1 MSFPLTAP
9 STRWAEINITAFSA
23 INFRNIGQVEIS
35 PCAGVN
41 VIYGDNGH
49 GKTNLLEGISL
60 FSGMR
65 SFRGARN
72 GQMIMDGQKFARLE
86 CSFFAESRDQQAA
99 MVITDGARELTLN
112 GVKKEAASVM
122 IGKFCAVVFSPDRML
137 LITGGAAERRR
148 FIDAAMSQISP
159 GYANTLYKFNQILQQ
174 RNTLLKDMAGNSSLR
189 STLEVWDMS
198 LASYGAA
205 VICRRHNLVRQLA
218 PIAADIYAEM
228 ASGREQLELKYDCPL
243 ARTLPDGI
251 ISPQEF
257 GGEVAKIAELYQA
270 QLSES
275 LGSDMRLG
283 YTFHGPQ
290 RDDMTLL
297 INGRDAR
304 TYGSQGQKR
313 SSVLSLKLAE
323 ASLLADLLDERPVA
337 LLDDVMSELD
347 ASRQD
352 FLLNRLK
359 GWQVF
364 ITCCDPGP
372 LRLLDSGSIFRVES
386 GVVEQ
391 VSGE

>member
-1 MSFPLTAP
+1 MTEPN
-9 STRWAEINITAFSA
+9 TRWSEINITSFSA
-23 INFRNIGQVEIS
+23 LSFRNLEKIQIE

-49 GKTNLLEGISL
+49 GKTNILEGISM

-72 GQMIMDGQKFARLE
+72 SQMIMDGQKFSRLE
-86 CSFFAESRDQQAA
+86 ISFFAENRQQDAA
-99 MVITDGARELTLN
+99 MVITDSMRDLTLN
-112 GVKKEAASVM
+112 GVKKEAASAM
-122 IGKFCAVVFSPDRML
+122 IGRFCTVVFSPDRML
-137 LITGGAAERRR
+137 LITGGAVERRR
-148 FIDAAMSQISP
+148 FVDAAVSQIFP
-159 GYANTLYKFNQILQQ
+159 GYTSTLYKFNQILQQ
-174 RNTLLKDMAGNSSLR
+174 RNTLLKEISLKPSLR
-189 STLEVWDMS
+189 STIEVWDMS

-205 VICRRHNLVRQLA
+205 VICRRHNLVQQIK
-218 PIAADIYAEM
+218 PVAAEIYGQMSSE
-228 ASGREQLELKYDCPL
+228 RERLELKYDCSL
-243 ARTLPDGI
+243 ARELPD
-251 ISPQEF
+251 SQLK
-257 GGEVAKIAELYQA
+257 GGDFEKAVQDITALYQN
-270 QLSES
+270 QLSEA
-275 LGSDMRLG
+275 LPGDMKLG

-290 RDDMTLL
+290 RDDLTVL

-323 ASLLADLLDERPVA
+323 AALLGDILDERPVA

-352 FLLNRLK
+352 FLLNRLR

-372 LRLLDSGSIFRVES
+372 LNLLDSGKVFRVEN
-386 GVVEQ
+386 GCVEAQ
-391 VSGE
+391 

>member
-1 MSFPLTAP
+1 MSFPLTAMN
-9 STRWAEINITAFSA
+9 TRWAEINITAFSA
-23 INFRNIGQVEIS
+23 INFRNLAQVSIE
-35 PCAGVN
+35 PCPGVN

-72 GQMIMDGQKFARLE
+72 GQMIAEGEKFSRLE
-86 CSFFAESRDQQAA
+86 TSFFAESRDQDAA
-99 MVITDGARELTLN
+99 MVITDSSRDLTLN
-112 GVKKEAASVM
+112 GVKKEAASSM
-122 IGKFCAVVFSPDRML
+122 IGKFCTVVFSPDRML

-148 FIDAAMSQISP
+148 FIDAAMSQIQP
-159 GYANTLYKFNQILQQ
+159 GYTNVLYKFNQILQQ
-174 RNTLLKDMAGNSSLR
+174 RNTLLKDISANSSLK
-189 STLEVWDMS
+189 STMDVWDMS

-218 PIAADIYAEM
+218 PIAAEIYGQM
-228 ASGREQLELKYDCPL
+228 SSGREQLELKYDCSL
-243 ARTLPDGI
+243 ARSLPEKI
-251 ISPQEF
+251 L
-257 GGEVAKIAELYQA
+257 GGA
-270 QLSES
+270 QLNQAMAQISEQYQKQLGES
-275 LGSDMRLG
+275 LASDMRLG

-290 RDDMTLL
+290 RDDLGVL

-323 ASLLADLLDERPVA
+323 AALLADLLDERPVA

-352 FLLNRLK
+352 FLLNRLQ

-372 LRLLDSGSIFRVES
+372 LRLLDSGSIFRVEN
-386 GVVEQ
+386 GVIEQ
-391 VSGE
+391 TAK

>member
-1 MSFPLTAP
+1 
-9 STRWAEINITAFSA
+9 
-23 INFRNIGQVEIS
+23 
-35 PCAGVN
+35 VN

-72 GQMIMDGQKFARLE
+72 GQMIMDGNKFSRLE
-86 CSFFAESRDQQAA
+86 TSFFAENRDQQAA
-99 MVITDGARELTLN
+99 MVITDSVREITLN
-112 GVKKEAASVM
+112 GVKKEAASTM
-122 IGKFCAVVFSPDRML
+122 IGRFCTVVFSPDRML

-148 FIDAAMSQISP
+148 FIDAAMSQILP
-159 GYANTLYKFNQILQQ
+159 GYTSTLYKFNQILQQ
-174 RNTLLKDMAGNSSLR
+174 RNTLLKDLNTNPSLK

-218 PIAADIYAEM
+218 PVAAEIYDQM
-228 ASGREQLELKYDCPL
+228 SSGREQLELRYDCPFEKHL
-243 ARTLPDGI
+243 SDGLL
-251 ISPQEF
+251 SGKDFSDAVE
-257 GGEVAKIAELYQA
+257 KITQLYQD
-270 QLSES
+270 QLGETISGD
-275 LGSDMRLG
+275 LRLG

-290 RDDMTLL
+290 RDDLSLL

-323 ASLLADLLDERPVA
+323 AALLADLLDEKPVA

-347 ASRQD
+347 SSRQD
-352 FLLNRLK
+352 FLLNRLQ

-386 GVVEQ
+386 GRVEQ
-391 VSGE
+391 I

>member
-1 MSFPLTAP
+1 M
-9 STRWAEINITAFSA
+9 
-23 INFRNIGQVEIS
+23 EIS
-35 PCAGVN
+35 PCPGVN

-72 GQMIMDGQKFARLE
+72 GQMIMDGQKFSRLE
-86 CSFFAESRDQQAA
+86 AGFFSENRDQQAA

-122 IGKFCAVVFSPDRML
+122 IGRFCTVVFSPDRML

-148 FIDAAMSQISP
+148 FIDAAMSQILP
-159 GYANTLYKFNQILQQ
+159 GYTSTLYKFNQILQQ
-174 RNTLLKDMAGNSSLR
+174 RNTLLKDMQQSSSLR

-205 VICRRHNLVRQLA
+205 VVCRRHNLVRQLA
-218 PIAADIYAEM
+218 PAAAEIYAEM
-228 ASGREQLELKYDCPL
+228 SSGRECLELKYDCSL
-243 ARTLPDGI
+243 ARTLPDEILTGQRFSEAVGQI
-251 ISPQEF
+251 TQIY
-257 GGEVAKIAELYQA
+257 LD
-270 QLSES
+270 QLTES
-275 LGSDMRLG
+275 IQSDSRLG

-290 RDDMTLL
+290 RDDLTLL

-323 ASLLADLLDERPVA
+323 ASLLAELLDERPVA

-372 LRLLDSGSIFRVES
+372 LRLLDSGSIFRVEN
-386 GVVEQ
+386 GVVECC
-391 VSGE
+391 

>member
-1 MSFPLTAP
+1 VS
-9 STRWAEINITAFSA
+9 
-23 INFRNIGQVEIS
+23 IS
-35 PCAGVN
+35 PCPGVN
-41 VIYGDNGH
+41 VICGDNGH

-72 GQMIMDGQKFARLE
+72 GQMIMEGEKFSRLE
-86 CSFFAESRDQQAA
+86 TSFFAESRDQQAA
-99 MVITDGARELTLN
+99 MVITDSARELTLN
-112 GVKKEAASVM
+112 GVKKEAASAM
-122 IGKFCAVVFSPDRML
+122 IGRFCTVVFSPDRML

-148 FIDAAMSQISP
+148 FIDAAMSQILP
-159 GYANTLYKFNQILQQ
+159 GYTSTLYKFNQILQQ
-174 RNTLLKDMAGNSSLR
+174 RNTLLKDLNTNPSLK

-205 VICRRHNLVRQLA
+205 VMCRRHNLVRQLA
-218 PIAADIYAEM
+218 PVAAEIYSQM
-228 ASGREQLELKYDCPL
+228 SSGREQLELRYDCPYEKH
-243 ARTLPDGI
+243 LPEGQLKGAQFSESVTQI
-251 ISPQEF
+251 T
-257 GGEVAKIAELYQA
+257 GLYQA
-270 QLSES
+270 QLADTIS
-275 LGSDMRLG
+275 GDMRLG

-290 RDDMTLL
+290 RDDLSLL

-304 TYGSQGQKR
+304 TYGTQGQKR

-323 ASLLADLLDERPVA
+323 AALLAELLDEKPVA

-352 FLLNRLK
+352 FLLNRLQ

-386 GVVEQ
+386 GQVEQ
-391 VSGE
+391 VR

>member
-1 MSFPLTAP
+1 MPN
-9 STRWAEINITAFSA
+9 TRWGAINISAFSA
-23 INFRNIGQVEIS
+23 VGFRNLEQTEIH
-35 PCAGVN
+35 PCPGVN

-72 GQMIMDGQKFARLE
+72 NQMIRDGEKFSRLE
-86 CSFFAESRDQQAA
+86 TSFYSEGREQTAA

-112 GVKKEAASVM
+112 GVKKEAASAM
-122 IGKFCAVVFSPDRML
+122 IGHFCTVVFSPDRML
-137 LITGGAAERRR
+137 LITGGAVERRR
-148 FIDAAMSQISP
+148 FIDAAISQIFP
-159 GYANTLYKFNQILQQ
+159 GYASTLYKFNQILQQ
-174 RNTLLKDMAGNSSLR
+174 RNTLLKEIALNTSLR
-189 STLEVWDMS
+189 STIDVWNMS

-205 VICRRHNLVRQLA
+205 VICRRHNLVKQIK
-218 PIAADIYAEM
+218 PIAAEIYGQM
-228 ASGREQLELKYDCPL
+228 SSDRERLELKYDCSL
-243 ARTLPDGI
+243 ARELPDDQLTGQQFNEAMEHI
-251 ISPQEF
+251 T
-257 GGEVAKIAELYQA
+257 ELYSH
-270 QLSES
+270 QLDES
-275 LGSDMRLG
+275 LAGDMKLG

-290 RDDMTLL
+290 RDDLTVL
-297 INGRDAR
+297 INDRDAR

-323 ASLLADLLDERPVA
+323 AALLGDILDERPVA

-352 FLLNRLK
+352 FLLNRLR

-372 LRLLDSGSIFRVES
+372 LNLLDSGKVFRVEN
-386 GVVEQ
+386 GCVE
-391 VSGE
+391 EK